1 MLLRP
6 GDAIGKHRHVNDF
19 EVYHILKGEGL
30 YDDNGCETTVRAGD
44 VTICRHGEEHALL
57 NNGPDD
63 LEMIALIL
71 YAGK

>member
-1 MLLRP
+1 MTTT
-6 GDAIGKHRHVNDF
+6 AAK
-19 EVYHILKGEGL
+19 
-30 YDDNGCETTVRAGD
+30 TTVRAGD